1 MKSACVSFVR
11 NEADIIEVFVRYHAK
26 IFDHLF
32 IIEHN
37 CKDGTSEILEKL
49 VKEGLPLTTS
59 KVTTAFHDQGRAV
72 TDKLREIRKKHRLQ
86 AVVCLD
92 ADEFVVGDIKRAAYE
107 LPGPTHTLALNWKNY
122 APTENDSCNNNVLK
136 RITYRNSL
144 MNHTQHKILI
154 PGPMLDYPTFVK
166 EGCHELYFESSMI
179 NLIQSNNVY
188 LAHFPIRS
196 YDQFMKKA
204 LVGWISKCANPE
216 NRGIMPE
223 WSHWKSFFDIAKKG
237 SSISLKELQCLALG
251 YTVDHQFS
259 DFSLVQEPV
268 PCDGIEMQYPID
280 DREYGSI
287 ESLAD
292 AAEILALEFS
302 KVGCA

>member
-11 NEADIIEVFVRYHAK
+11 NEEDIIEVFVRYHAK
-26 IFDHLF
+26 IFDHMF

-37 CKDGTSEILEKL
+37 CKDGTSEILDKM

-59 KVTTAFHDQGRAV
+59 KVSTAFHDQGKCI

-92 ADEFVVGDIKRAAYE
+92 ADEFIVGDIKRAAFE
-107 LPGPTHTLALNWKNY
+107 LPGPTHTLALTWKNY
-122 APTENDSCNNNVLK
+122 APTEKDIDSDNVLK
-136 RITYRNSL
+136 RITHCNSL
-144 MNHTQHKILI
+144 MNYTQHKILI

-166 EGCHELYFESSMI
+166 EGCHELYFESSMV
-179 NLIQSNNVY
+179 NLVRSKHVH

-196 YDQFMKKA
+196 HKQFMKKA

-216 NRGIMPE
+216 NRGVMPD

-237 SSISLKELQCLALG
+237 TSLSLHELQCLALG
-251 YTVDHQFS
+251 YTVDHQSS
-259 DFSLVQEPV
+259 DFSLIHEPV
-268 PCDGIEMQYPID
+268 SCDEVDILYPID
-280 DREYGSI
+280 DKEYGSL